1 MSGEAGRVGQDEV
14 TLTVPRD
21 RQFYPVAHL
30 VLGGL
35 GVRLNLTL
43 ESLEDLQVALA
54 GLLEREDAS
63 QVLTMRVRVTER
75 GLEAELGPFDGT
87 ALRSDLER
95 EPGNDLGLRR
105 ILDAVVD
112 EVRVDSRDDG
122 TWVVL
127 HKGLR
132 E

>member
-1 MSGEAGRVGQDEV
+1 MAQDEI

-35 GVRLNLTL
+35 AVRLNLTL
-43 ESLEDLQVALA
+43 ESLEDLQVAVDGILD
-54 GLLEREDAS
+54 RDDAS
-63 QVLTMRVRVTER
+63 GEITMRVRVTER
-75 GLEAELGPFDGT
+75 GLEAELGPFDGDG
-87 ALRSDLER
+87 LRSDLER
-95 EPGNDLGLRR
+95 QAGDELGLRR

-112 EVRVDSRDDG
+112 EVSVVSRDDG
-122 TWVVL
+122 AWVVL
-127 HKGLR
+127 QKGTP

>member
-1 MSGEAGRVGQDEV
+1 LAQDEI

-35 GVRLNLTL
+35 AVRLNLTL
-43 ESLEDLQVALA
+43 ESLEDLQVAVDGILD
-54 GLLEREDAS
+54 REDAS
-63 QVLTMRVRVTER
+63 GEITMRVRVTER
-75 GLEAELGPFDGT
+75 GLEAELGPFDGDG
-87 ALRSDLER
+87 LRSDLER
-95 EPGNDLGLRR
+95 QAGEELGLRR

-112 EVRVDSRDDG
+112 DVSVVSRDDG
-122 TWVVL
+122 AWVVL
-127 HKGLR
+127 QKGSP

>member
-1 MSGEAGRVGQDEV
+1 VAHDEV
-14 TLTVPRD
+14 TLTVPRE

-35 GVRLNLTL
+35 AVRLNLTL
-43 ESLEDLQVALA
+43 ESLEDLQVALD

-63 QVLTMRVRVTER
+63 GVVTLRVRVLER
-75 GLEAELGPFDGT
+75 GLEAELGPFDGVG
-87 ALRSDLER
+87 LIRDLER
-95 EPGNDLGLRR
+95 EPGDDLGLRR

-112 EVRVDSRDDG
+112 DVHVDSRTDG
-122 TWVVL
+122 AWVVL
-127 HKGLR
+127 HKGLG

>member
-1 MSGEAGRVGQDEV
+1 MAHDEV

-35 GVRLNLTL
+35 AVRLNLTL
-43 ESLEDLQVALA
+43 ESLEDLQVALD
-54 GLLEREDAS
+54 GLLQREDAS
-63 QVLTMRVRVTER
+63 HVVTMRVRVTEL
-75 GLEAELGPFDGT
+75 GLEAELGPFDG
-87 ALRSDLER
+87 AGLRSDLER
-95 EPGNDLGLRR
+95 EPGDELGLRR

-122 TWVVL
+122 SWVVV
-127 HKGLR
+127 HKGL